1 MLILGFK
8 AFIGDLGSPGL
19 ADHNKLG
26 RSVPVFFPFSC
37 QNLFPRA
44 TLEYVDTGRR
54 LNVVDWDELIEE
66 HAPMVVGI
74 SWRILGNSADV
85 EDNVQEVFVSAWKV
99 QQKQEVG
106 HWRGLLRRLATV
118 TALANLRRRRRRLS
132 EDAEAAISREQLPE
146 EAAIEKEL
154 DVKLRR
160 AVAELPRREA
170 AVFTLK
176 YFEQLD
182 LQEVSEVLA
191 ISYSAAAKAL
201 SRARA
206 KLGQEFGSSKV
217 EK

>member
-1 MLILGFK
+1 
-8 AFIGDLGSPGL
+8 
-19 ADHNKLG
+19 
-26 RSVPVFFPFSC
+26 
-37 QNLFPRA
+37 
-44 TLEYVDTGRR
+44 
-54 LNVVDWDELIEE
+54 VVDWDELIEE
-66 HAPMVVGI
+66 HAPLVVGI

-85 EDNVQEVFVSAWKV
+85 EDNMQEVFVSAWKF
-99 QQKQEVG
+99 QQTQKVE

-118 TALANLRRRRRRLS
+118 AALANLRRRRHHAS
-132 EDAEAAISREQLPE
+132 IDVEAPISGERLPE

-154 DVKLRR
+154 DEKLRR
-160 AVAELPRREA
+160 EVAELPEREA

-182 LQEVSEVLA
+182 LQEVSQVLA

-201 SRARA
+201 SRARS

>member
-1 MLILGFK
+1 MI
-8 AFIGDLGSPGL
+8 
-19 ADHNKLG
+19 
-26 RSVPVFFPFSC
+26 
-37 QNLFPRA
+37 
-44 TLEYVDTGRR
+44 
-54 LNVVDWDELIEE
+54 DWDELIEE
-66 HAPMVVGI
+66 HAPLVVGI

-99 QQKQEVG
+99 QQKQEVE
-106 HWRGLLRRLATV
+106 HWRGLLRRIATMA
-118 TALANLRRRRRRLS
+118 ALANLRRRRRDS
-132 EDAEAAISREQLPE
+132 SIDAEAAISRERRPE

-154 DVKLRR
+154 DEKLRH
-160 AVAELPRREA
+160 AVAELPEREA

-176 YFEQLD
+176 YFEQLE

-206 KLGQEFGSSKV
+206 KLGQEFGSPKV

>member
-1 MLILGFK
+1 VI
-8 AFIGDLGSPGL
+8 
-19 ADHNKLG
+19 
-26 RSVPVFFPFSC
+26 
-37 QNLFPRA
+37 
-44 TLEYVDTGRR
+44 
-54 LNVVDWDELIEE
+54 DWDELIEE

-99 QQKQEVG
+99 HQKQDVE
-106 HWRGLLRRLATV
+106 HWRGLLRRIATV
-118 TALANLRRRRRRLS
+118 SALANLRRRRS
-132 EDAEAAISREQLPE
+132 HASIDAEAAISEERRPE

-154 DVKLRR
+154 DEKLCRE
-160 AVAELPRREA
+160 VAELPEREA

-182 LQEVSEVLA
+182 LREVGEVLA

-217 EK
+217 EN